1 MKTKMVNRLFKL
13 HLNSNY
19 NNHELLENSVQHH
32 SNAFY
37 KSEFWANN
45 AEVLL
50 RGSAVIALGI
60 ALLYAFLHA

>member
-1 MKTKMVNRLFKL
+1 MKTKMVDRFFRL

-19 NNHELLENSVQHH
+19 NNQELVQNRVHH
-32 SNAFY
+32 YSNGSQ
-37 KSEFWANN
+37 KGEFWTNN

-60 ALLYAFLHA
+60 ALLYAFMNA